1 MHAPNPDEW
10 QEVSPYLDEAL
21 AMPAEERA
29 GWLASLRE
37 SNPELA
43 SMVEALLDEHRL
55 LEEEHFSNT
64 VLLNCQSRCWLG
76 KASALIP

>member
-43 SMVEALLDEHRL
+43 RKGEGP
-55 LEEEHFSNT
+55 
-64 VLLNCQSRCWLG
+64 Q
-76 KASALIP
+76 